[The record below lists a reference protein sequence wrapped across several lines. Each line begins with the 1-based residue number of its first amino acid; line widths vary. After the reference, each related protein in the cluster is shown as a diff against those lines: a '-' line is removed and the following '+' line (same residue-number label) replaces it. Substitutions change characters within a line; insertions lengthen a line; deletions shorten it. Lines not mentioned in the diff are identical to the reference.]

1 MYHELYFVFKQSLFN
16 LYYTIFNASV
26 YKRDKRTFF
35 LVRDNL
41 PIPPIYPIHGE
52 PSSIIYRTRVSRNS
66 SRSGGADSWNN
77 NKFSARIIF
86 IGLADY
92 LPRDGCWT
100 RPDANKRSDF
110 PRCRGLH
117 SQIWLANK
125 RGAHARAALDTRRTR
140 CFASLIRS
148 LAHLH
153 LLIAIPSLRS
163 SFPSNLEEIGGIA
176 AMCLSGHVPPFFH
189 RENDL
194 STRIFAFQWE
204 KNRFFF
210 EILSLLSDLESISI
224 NLILSRWKMKI
235 HRVKRLG
242 GQRSPFFF
250 SLSSSRDHFS
260 LGHVLN
266 SRGRTKSHT
275 FPPAG
280 RHLVAGQN
288 RHEYVMLV
296 TYCFHRVFRQAGI
309 VARRGGGGGKKGIF
323 DLFEQ
328 TSFLPH
334 SILLHSREIRGY
346 YSSI

>member
-153 LLIAIPSLRS
+153 LLIAIPSLRKPARL
-163 SFPSNLEEIGGIA
+163 FPPTWRKSEESQQCVFPG
-176 AMCLSGHVPPFFH
+176 
-189 RENDL
+189 
-194 STRIFAFQWE
+194 
-204 KNRFFF
+204 
-210 EILSLLSDLESISI
+210 
-224 NLILSRWKMKI
+224 
-235 HRVKRLG
+235 
-242 GQRSPFFF
+242 
-250 SLSSSRDHFS
+250 
-260 LGHVLN
+260 
-266 SRGRTKSHT
+266 T
-275 FPPAG
+275 FPLFSIEKMIY
-280 RHLVAGQN
+280 RLEFLLFN
-288 RHEYVMLV
+288 ERRIDFSSKY
-296 TYCFHRVFRQAGI
+296 FHYYPIWKVFR
-309 VARRGGGGGKKGIF
+309 
-323 DLFEQ
+323 
-328 TSFLPH
+328 
-334 SILLHSREIRGY
+334 
-346 YSSI
+346 

>member
-1 MYHELYFVFKQSLFN
+1 M
-16 LYYTIFNASV
+16 A
-26 YKRDKRTFF
+26 
-35 LVRDNL
+35 
-41 PIPPIYPIHGE
+41 
-52 PSSIIYRTRVSRNS
+52 SSIIYRMRVSFSRNS

-125 RGAHARAALDTRRTR
+125 RGAHARATVDTRRTR

-163 SFPSNLEEIGGIA
+163 SFPSNLQEIVEESQQ
-176 AMCLSGHVPPFFH
+176 CVFPPFFH

-210 EILSLLSDLESISI
+210 EILSLLSDLENISI
-224 NLILSRWKMKI
+224 NLILFCGKMKI
-235 HRVKRLG
+235 HRVKMGKGLEDNVLP
-242 GQRSPFFF
+242 SS
-250 SLSSSRDHFS
+250 SLS
-260 LGHVLN
+260 
-266 SRGRTKSHT
+266 
-275 FPPAG
+275 
-280 RHLVAGQN
+280 
-288 RHEYVMLV
+288 
-296 TYCFHRVFRQAGI
+296 
-309 VARRGGGGGKKGIF
+309 
-323 DLFEQ
+323 
-328 TSFLPH
+328 LP
-334 SILLHSREIRGY
+334 REIT
-346 YSSI
+346 SPSATC